1 MSCNK
6 QFCVFIDILGFKNK
20 MNNFEDALK
29 YYKQFFAMYE
39 AFDKSHDSML
49 SSVSD
54 VLQSDSPEIEKSKVS
69 VGNIVF
75 SDSILLYSADWKAL
89 LFRVSNVMSWLLSLG
104 FFFRGGVGYG
114 KHYSDIQ
121 LGQVHI
127 VSEGLVQAVEI
138 ESKKSNYP
146 RIVISQQALD
156 EILVQ
161 MSSLYDLNN
170 MLIQS
175 EDNMWFIN
183 PFFLNPDISPICE
196 CVEKNIAKYSSEG
209 FVEKY
214 VWMQE
219 LCKYFYHQELVR
231 VYPSQYFSDESQKY
245 HFFYPKTFHVQ
256 VFGGINYSLKDT
268 VYRQS
273 FQTNIE
279 QIIQQQKPE
288 FREVKTK
295 I

>member
-1 MSCNK
+1 MCFNK

-20 MNNFEDALK
+20 INNFEEALK
-29 YYKQFFAMYE
+29 YYKQFFTVYE
-39 AFDKSHDSML
+39 AFDKLHDSI
-49 SSVSD
+49 SDSVSD
-54 VLQSDSPEIEKSKVS
+54 ALQNDTPKKERSKVY
-69 VGNIVF
+69 VDNMVF
-75 SDSILLYSADWKAL
+75 SDSILLYSTDWKAL

-138 ESKKSNYP
+138 ESKISNYP

-156 EILVQ
+156 EIVAQ
-161 MSSLYDLNN
+161 MNSLYDLNN

-175 EDNMWFIN
+175 EDNLWFVN
-183 PFFLNPDISPICE
+183 PFFLNPDISPIHE
-196 CVEKNIAKYSSEG
+196 CVEKNIEKYCSER

-214 VWMQE
+214 VWMQA
-219 LCKYFYHQELVR
+219 LCRYFYRQEYVR
-231 VYPSQYFSDESQKY
+231 EYPSQYFADESINY

-256 VFGGINYSLKDT
+256 VFGGVNYSLRNT
-268 VYRQS
+268 VYNQS

-279 QIIQQQKPE
+279 QIIQQQN
-288 FREVKTK
+288 

>member
-1 MSCNK
+1 MSFNE

-39 AFDKSHDSML
+39 ACDKLHDSIL
-49 SSVSD
+49 NSVSD
-54 VLQSDSPEIEKSKVS
+54 AMQSDFPKIETSKVS
-69 VGNIVF
+69 VDNMVF
-75 SDSILLYSADWKAL
+75 SDSIVLYSTDWKAL
-89 LFRVSNVMSWLLSLG
+89 LFRVSNVMSWLLSFG
-104 FFFRGGVGYG
+104 FFFRGGIGYG
-114 KHYSDIQ
+114 KHYTDIK

-146 RIVISQQALD
+146 RIVISQEALD

-161 MSSLYDLNN
+161 MNSLYDLDNI
-170 MLIQS
+170 LIQS
-175 EDNMWFIN
+175 EDNLWFIN
-183 PFFLNPDISPICE
+183 PFFLNPDISPIHE
-196 CVEKNIAKYSSEG
+196 CVEKNIEKYCSES

-214 VWMQE
+214 IWMQE
-219 LCKYFYHQELVR
+219 LCRYFYHQEYVR
-231 VYPSQYFSDESQKY
+231 TYPSQYFFDKSIRY

-256 VFGGINYSLKDT
+256 VFGDKNYSVKSSI
-268 VYRQS
+268 YKQS

-279 QIIQQQKPE
+279 QIIQQQKIE
-288 FREVKTK
+288 TRK
-295 I
+295 

>member
-1 MSCNK
+1 MCFNK

-20 MNNFEDALK
+20 INNFEEALK
-29 YYKQFFAMYE
+29 YYKQFFTMYE
-39 AFDKSHDSML
+39 AFDKLHDSIL
-49 SSVSD
+49 DSVSD
-54 VLQSDSPEIEKSKVS
+54 ALQNDAPKKERLKVY
-69 VGNIVF
+69 VDNMVF
-75 SDSILLYSADWKAL
+75 SDSILLYSTDWKAL

-138 ESKKSNYP
+138 ESKISNYP

-156 EILVQ
+156 EIVAQ
-161 MSSLYDLNN
+161 MNSLYDLNN

-175 EDNMWFIN
+175 EDNLWFVN
-183 PFFLNPDISPICE
+183 PFFLNPDISPIHE
-196 CVEKNIAKYSSEG
+196 CVEKNIEKYCSER

-219 LCKYFYHQELVR
+219 LCRYFYHQEYVR
-231 VYPSQYFSDESQKY
+231 EYPSQYFADESINY

-256 VFGGINYSLKDT
+256 LFGGVNYSLRNT
-268 VYRQS
+268 VYNQS

-279 QIIQQQKPE
+279 QIIQQQN
-288 FREVKTK
+288 